1 MLPVIKTLKSI
12 SEKKT
17 VCAFAGTCCGL
28 QTEQADAS
36 VAESGK
42 KKKALPVT
50 HQNGNSR
57 NQPVPPKQS
66 QTYLDEG
73 LYEGPPSSVEVS
85 MMKIPRP
92 KHCSRNSDLFQSNN
106 GGTIEGE
113 APFHSDNYLQAA
125 TKNKRRTSRLS
136 SAHNQPVLNGS
147 APPVTGAPQA
157 GINLREM
164 YTNRAFKD

>member
-1 MLPVIKTLKSI
+1 M
-12 SEKKT
+12 
-17 VCAFAGTCCGL
+17 
-28 QTEQADAS
+28 
-36 VAESGK
+36 
-42 KKKALPVT
+42 
-50 HQNGNSR
+50 
-57 NQPVPPKQS
+57 PPKQS

-85 MMKIPRP
+85 MKIPRP
-92 KHCSRNSDLFQSNN
+92 KHCSRNSDLFQSSNN

-136 SAHNQPVLNGS
+136 SAHNQPVNGG
-147 APPVTGAPQA
+147 ATPVTGAPQA

>member
-1 MLPVIKTLKSI
+1 MKTTIKI
-12 SEKKT
+12 YFYKT
-17 VCAFAGTCCGL
+17 FCAFSGTCCGL
-28 QTEQADAS
+28 QTEEAGAS
-36 VAESGK
+36 VMESGK
-42 KKKALPVT
+42 KKALPIT
-50 HQNGNSR
+50 HQNGSR
-57 NQPVPPKQS
+57 NPVPPKQS

-85 MMKIPRP
+85 MKIPRP
-92 KHCSRNSDLFQSNN
+92 KHCSRNSDLFQSSTNN

-136 SAHNQPVLNGS
+136 SADLNNHTVATQKVVPQKQDSS
-147 APPVTGAPQA
+147 AQA

-164 YTNRAFKD
+164 YTNKAFKD

>member
-1 MLPVIKTLKSI
+1 MRFV
-12 SEKKT
+12 
-17 VCAFAGTCCGL
+17 GTCCGL
-28 QTEQADAS
+28 QTEDAGAS
-36 VAESGK
+36 VSESGK
-42 KKKALPVT
+42 KKALPIT
-50 HQNGNSR
+50 HQNGSR
-57 NQPVPPKQS
+57 NPVPPKQS

-85 MMKIPRP
+85 MKIPRP
-92 KHCSRNSDLFQSNN
+92 KHCSRNSDLFQTSTHN

-136 SAHNQPVLNGS
+136 SADNQPVNGAARRS
-147 APPVTGAPQA
+147 PNGVPSLVTSAPQA

>member
-1 MLPVIKTLKSI
+1 MRFV
-12 SEKKT
+12 
-17 VCAFAGTCCGL
+17 GTCCGL
-28 QTEQADAS
+28 QTEEAGAS
-36 VAESGK
+36 VSESGK
-42 KKKALPVT
+42 KKALPIT
-50 HQNGNSR
+50 HQNGSR
-57 NQPVPPKQS
+57 NPVPPKQS

-85 MMKIPRP
+85 MKIPRP
-92 KHCSRNSDLFQSNN
+92 KHCSRNSDLFQSSTEN

-136 SAHNQPVLNGS
+136 SADNQPVNGG
-147 APPVTGAPQA
+147 APPVVTGAPQA